1 MRRRAIARIEAEWPK
16 QRRLVRCEAREPDK
30 RQNTNNFN
38 HLTHRR
44 KVMASRF
51 FKSLGVN
58 YLWGIANF
66 TFGVVA
72 GGIYVAVA
80 LIAAGLVR

>member
-1 MRRRAIARIEAEWPK
+1 
-16 QRRLVRCEAREPDK
+16 
-30 RQNTNNFN
+30 
-38 HLTHRR
+38 
-44 KVMASRF
+44 MASRI

-66 TFGVVA
+66 TAGVVA